1 MLTHNKT
8 PISNIDAMNVT
19 RLLDVVRILPDIS
32 VFILMNDHMRVT
44 NLDAAS
50 VSFSDQLLKCIF
62 AHILVNVPMFVNI
75 LNAAKVL
82 VIAAH
87 LLVIVESIQADV
99 HINVDMMAATRAL
112 HVKQY

>member
-1 MLTHNKT
+1 MRKKGKRS
-8 PISNIDAMNVT
+8 PFIVY
-19 RLLDVVRILPDIS
+19 ILI
-32 VFILMNDHMRVT
+32 
-44 NLDAAS
+44 AKYY
-50 VSFSDQLLKCIF
+50 SDQLLKCIF

-99 HINVDMMAATRAL
+99 HINVDMMVATRAL